1 MTTLRTSALL
11 AALAGMLSGCDLGAL
26 FDDAPAPLLSSTTP
40 TLNIPALMAPTLKPI
55 DKAAAAKD
63 RYPPVGEG
71 LSRDPFLTEA
81 EQTTMLTGHKVKE
94 ELVIA
99 PPKPRGGKGGKGGG
113 VKGKSLDWLEE
124 ADVNFIVFGQ
134 QADRRT
140 AIIEGRLLQEGTVV
154 GDYIV
159 IAIGEEGI
167 RLKERNGTGIRTK
180 DFRVKAETNLW
191 E

>member
-11 AALAGMLSGCDLGAL
+11 AALAGILTGCDLGAL
-26 FDDAPAPLLSSTTP
+26 FVDDAPLAAGPATSVLQIP
-40 TLNIPALMAPTLKPI
+40 TLRAPAIKPV
-55 DKAAAAKD
+55 DKAAAAAD
-63 RYPPVGEG
+63 RYPAVGEG
-71 LSRDPFLTEA
+71 LSRDPFLTDA

-99 PPKPRGGKGGKGGG
+99 PVKKRTATKTAA
-113 VKGKSLDWLEE
+113 KGKSLDWLED

-159 IAIGEEGI
+159 IAIGEEGV

-180 DFRVKAETNLW
+180 DFRVKAEKPLW

>member
-1 MTTLRTSALL
+1 
-11 AALAGMLSGCDLGAL
+11 
-26 FDDAPAPLLSSTTP
+26 
-40 TLNIPALMAPTLKPI
+40 MAPI
-55 DKAAAAKD
+55 DKAAAAAD
-63 RYPPVGEG
+63 RYPPIGEG
-71 LSRDPFLTEA
+71 LSRDPFLTDA

-94 ELVIA
+94 DLVIA
-99 PPKPRGGKGGKGGG
+99 PVEKKGGKTGTAA
-113 VKGKSLDWLEE
+113 KGKSLDWLED

-134 QADRRT
+134 QANRRT

-167 RLKERNGTGIRTK
+167 RLKERNGNGTRTK
-180 DFRVKAETNLW
+180 NFRVKAETTLW